1 MLSRF
6 MILYK
11 LTINRSFIRC
21 HGLLVYVFSLLSDKR
36 NASMRFV
43 GY

>member
-1 MLSRF
+1 MTRRMTTATTTQPLGNVA
-6 MILYK
+6 I
-11 LTINRSFIRC
+11 C
-21 HGLLVYVFSLLSDKR
+21 LLSDKR